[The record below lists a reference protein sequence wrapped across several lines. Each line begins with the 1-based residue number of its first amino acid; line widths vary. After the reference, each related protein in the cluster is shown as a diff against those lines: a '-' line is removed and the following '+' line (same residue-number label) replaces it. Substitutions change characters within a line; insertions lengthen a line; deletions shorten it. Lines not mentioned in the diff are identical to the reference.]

1 MTDPTRLSVRGE
13 AASEVLADHAHITVQ
28 VRRED
33 VDRELAT
40 SAAGEVASAVRTALD
55 GTGGIRR
62 STFSRLMV
70 REVSEWDERTRTN
83 QRRAWEASLGGTV
96 DAEADAV
103 GEVSGLLVEAGA
115 EVLDVG
121 WHVDDSNAV
130 HAQVRRD
137 AVAAAARAA
146 EDFAAALGG
155 KLGELVELADSGLL
169 SQGPSMQ
176 GRAPG
181 MPMAALARGG
191 GLGPVEL
198 DPQLM
203 TVRAVVEARYLLAD
217 T

>member
-1 MTDPTRLSVRGE
+1 
-13 AASEVLADHAHITVQ
+13 VLADHAHITVQ

-83 QRRAWEASLGGTV
+83 QRRAWEASLAGTV
-96 DAEADAV
+96 DADADAV

-137 AVAAAARAA
+137 AVAAAAR
-146 EDFAAALGG
+146 AAALGG

>member
-96 DAEADAV
+96 DADAD
-103 GEVSGLLVEAGA
+103 
-115 EVLDVG
+115 
-121 WHVDDSNAV
+121 AV